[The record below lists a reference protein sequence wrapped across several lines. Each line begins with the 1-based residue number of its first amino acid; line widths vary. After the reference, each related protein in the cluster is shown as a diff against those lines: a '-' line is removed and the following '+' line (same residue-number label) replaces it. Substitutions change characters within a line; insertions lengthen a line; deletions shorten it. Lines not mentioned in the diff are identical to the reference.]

1 MPVWQSEDVRE
12 ADEAVLGAATTEISA
27 HLFLTPIAAIEH
39 WAGLNPQANCLSSE
53 NMVLSYDEVSQLTLT
68 LGSHFG
74 KDMAFVLMLVLIAR
88 SRLFEAFC
96 SSTMYFSFWHFCSP
110 M

>member
-1 MPVWQSEDVRE
+1 M
-12 ADEAVLGAATTEISA
+12 
-27 HLFLTPIAAIEH
+27 
-39 WAGLNPQANCLSSE
+39 
-53 NMVLSYDEVSQLTLT
+53 
-68 LGSHFG
+68 
-74 KDMAFVLMLVLIAR
+74 LMLIAR